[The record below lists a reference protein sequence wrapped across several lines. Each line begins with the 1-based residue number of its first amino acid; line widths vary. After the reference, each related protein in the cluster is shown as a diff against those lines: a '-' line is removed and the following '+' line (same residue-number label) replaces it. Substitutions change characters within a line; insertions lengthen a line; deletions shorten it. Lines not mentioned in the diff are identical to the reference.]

1 MRHLITR
8 NFNGLVAA
16 IHPVNVMGILNLTP
30 DSFSDGGKYNSPE
43 AALQRVQQMVKQGA
57 SIIDLGAESTRPGSE
72 TISVEEE
79 LDRLL
84 PVLKELPKDQF
95 LISVDS
101 CKIEVQVAAM
111 EAGAHIINDIM
122 GGSTELYQAAQEH
135 QCGLVLMHTSAPP
148 AEMQK
153 HTDYGEKGVV
163 KTVYDFFSKQHKIL
177 EYFDIPRY
185 WVDPGIGF
193 GKTPNQ
199 SIELLRNTSKF
210 CGHNHGVLIGASR
223 KSWIGKTFD
232 VPVEERVGASLTAAL
247 HAAQEGAE
255 ILRVHDVQ
263 ETTQALATQ
272 HLLRASKGTKSRLIL
287 EDIETR
293 TRIGIHA
300 EEKVAEQGIRISLQM
315 EGDFAEVIG
324 SDDLAGGVDYVHI
337 IEAVRE
343 YCGEH
348 RGNTLEHLA
357 HHLAEHLKQKFRAD
371 AIDLTLDKPR
381 YTGKLEL
388 SAIRFHVR
396 R

>member
-1 MRHLITR
+1 
-8 NFNGLVAA
+8 
-16 IHPVNVMGILNLTP
+16 
-30 DSFSDGGKYNSPE
+30 
-43 AALQRVQQMVKQGA
+43 
-57 SIIDLGAESTRPGSE
+57 
-72 TISVEEE
+72 
-79 LDRLL
+79 
-84 PVLKELPKDQF
+84 
-95 LISVDS
+95 
-101 CKIEVQVAAM
+101 
-111 EAGAHIINDIM
+111 
-122 GGSTELYQAAQEH
+122 
-135 QCGLVLMHTSAPP
+135 
-148 AEMQK
+148 MQN
-153 HTDYGEKGVV
+153 HTDYGDKGVV
-163 KTVYDFFSKQHKIL
+163 NTVCEYFSHKHKLL

-193 GKTPNQ
+193 GKTPGQ
-199 SIELLRNTSKF
+199 SIELLRNTAKF
-210 CGHNHGVLIGASR
+210 CGRNHGVLMGASR

-232 VPVEERVGASLTAAL
+232 VPVEDRMGGSLAAAL
-247 HAAQEGAE
+247 HSAQEGAE

-272 HLLRASKGTKSRLIL
+272 QLLKTSTASKNRLIL

-315 EGDFAEVIG
+315 EGDFAGVIG
-324 SDDLAGGVDYVHI
+324 SDDLAEGVDYVHI
-337 IEAVRE
+337 IEEVRH
-343 YCGEH
+343 YCGQH

-357 HHLAEHLKQKFRAD
+357 HHLAEHLKAKFRAE